1 VVEFAIV
8 ILQMLLNNKGD
19 IFHLQNDL
27 LDLCGVDMF
36 EEITEIIKNR
46 DELVSS
52 YKVLNLID

>member
-1 VVEFAIV
+1 MVEFAIV